1 MVRSTAAEASMN
13 SNMGRGERMV
23 RIALGV
29 MLLSCVFI
37 LPGGAHWFGLV
48 GLFPL
53 ITGLLGW
60 CPFYVLLDWVTLD

>member
-1 MVRSTAAEASMN
+1 MN
-13 SNMGRGERMV
+13 SNMGRAEQMV
-23 RIALGV
+23 RVALGV
-29 MLLSCVFI
+29 ILLICVFI
-37 LPGGAHWFGLV
+37 LPDGARWFGLS

>member
-1 MVRSTAAEASMN
+1 MN
-13 SNMGRGERMV
+13 NNMGQAERMV

-29 MLLSCVFI
+29 MLLSCGFI
-37 LPGGAHWFGLV
+37 LPGGARWFGPV

-60 CPFYVLLDWVTLD
+60 CPFYVLLDWVTLN

>member
-1 MVRSTAAEASMN
+1 MN
-13 SNMGRGERMV
+13 SNMGRAERMV
-23 RIALGV
+23 RIALV
-29 MLLSCVFI
+29 LSCVFI
-37 LPGGAHWFGLV
+37 LPGGARWFGLV